1 MPVPSTQQ
9 VMTST
14 PPHERRS
21 FAAWA
26 PLVALAL
33 AVLTGIAV
41 RIVVLQSS
49 IGRLDGDEGVTG
61 VMAQRILDGHFPVFF
76 GNQNYQGALEQYLQA
91 GVLAVLPD
99 TPFTLRMVQVALMAV
114 AIVLTYLLAR
124 KVTGSP
130 WGGVV
135 AAWLMAVGPYYLIVK
150 GVKSHG
156 GYDGAMVAG
165 LVMIL
170 LALALRQSSP
180 RERLVALG
188 IGLAGGVA
196 LWENPT
202 ALYLVIPAA
211 VWALGSARGSLT
223 RLLPWGLLG
232 AVVGLLPWI
241 VHTITSGSL
250 TPSRAGAQP
259 ETSYLARLRALAD
272 PVLPDFLGLS
282 NSNPAIAPGLPS
294 RAIAIVLVLIALG
307 AMWHRR
313 RGLLALVT
321 LRETERRPIDL
332 LLLAFIITPVLYTAS
347 PFTWYIAE
355 PRYLF
360 TLYPL
365 VAVAAAAAVMAIR
378 TTEFRMAT
386 AVTAIIGSA
395 FLLGTS
401 INGATKSGGWLN
413 AAAIGG
419 FFNEDLPQVAEV
431 LEQEGATT
439 AYGNFWMAG
448 PLQFVTG
455 GTVPVGAGLWTQFP
469 DVESQVNASS
479 DSAVVVPTEP
489 GASRVRQALDS
500 SGRTYVATPAGRFTV
515 FTNVT
520 PPWRPGADSF
530 LFIPV

>member
-1 MPVPSTQQ
+1 
-9 VMTST
+9 MTDT
-14 PPHERRS
+14 PPHERWP

-26 PLVALAL
+26 PLAALAL

-91 GVLAVLPD
+91 GVLALLPD
-99 TPFTLRMVQVALMAV
+99 TPFTLRLVQVALMAA
-114 AIVLTYLLAR
+114 AIVLTYLLAE
-124 KVTGSP
+124 KVTGSR
-130 WGGVV
+130 WGAVV
-135 AAWLMAVGPYYLIVK
+135 AAWLMAVGPYYLVVK

-188 IGLAGGVA
+188 IGLAGGIAV
-196 LWENPT
+196 WENPT
-202 ALYLVIPAA
+202 ALYLVLPAA
-211 VWALGSARGSLT
+211 VWALGSARGTLK
-223 RLLPWGLLG
+223 RVLPWGMLG
-232 AVVGLLPWI
+232 AIVGLLPWI
-241 VHTITSGSL
+241 INSISNGSL
-250 TPSRAGAQP
+250 TPSRSGAQP
-259 ETSYLARLRALAD
+259 ETTFQGRLRALAD

-282 NSNPAIAPGLPS
+282 NSSPAIAPGLPS
-294 RAIAIVLVLIALG
+294 RAIAMVLVLVVLAAI
-307 AMWHRR
+307 WHRR
-313 RGLLALVT
+313 RGLIALVT
-321 LRETERRPIDL
+321 LRAAGRRPIDL
-332 LLLAFIITPVLYTAS
+332 VLLAFIITPFLYAAS

-365 VAVAAAAAVMAIR
+365 VAVAAAAGVMAIR

-386 AVTAIIGSA
+386 AVTAIVGSA
-395 FLLGTS
+395 FLLCTS
-401 INGATKSGGWLN
+401 IDGSVRANGWLN

-439 AYGNFWMAG
+439 AYSNFWMAG
-448 PLQFVTG
+448 PLQFATG
-455 GTVPVGAGLWTQFP
+455 GAVPVGAGLWTQFP
-469 DVESQVNASS
+469 DIEERVAA
-479 DSAVVVPTEP
+479 DPRPAVVVPTDP
-489 GASRVRQALDS
+489 GSALVKQALDS
-500 SGRTYVATPAGRFTV
+500 TGRTYTATPAGRFTV
-515 FTNVT
+515 FTGIT
-520 PPWRPGADSF
+520 PPWRPGQNAF
-530 LFIPV
+530 IFIPA